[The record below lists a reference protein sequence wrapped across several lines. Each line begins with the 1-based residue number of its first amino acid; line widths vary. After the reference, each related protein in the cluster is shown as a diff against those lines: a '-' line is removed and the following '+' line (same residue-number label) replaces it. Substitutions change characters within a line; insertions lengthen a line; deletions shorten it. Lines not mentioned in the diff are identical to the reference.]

1 MKYDSDFNKDL
12 NFGKEAEALTLKT
25 LKQKYPKAYI
35 KKGYH
40 KEYDIIVPELDN
52 QTIEVKYDRQTD
64 GPDKHTGNLFVEC
77 ESRGRKSGIE
87 TTTANWYFY
96 WYSNLN
102 KLVRV
107 ETNSLKKLIKENNF
121 RKVNGGDSQTSKGYL
136 IPVKLFEEK

>member
-40 KEYDIIVPELDN
+40 KAYDIIVPELDN

-64 GPDKHTGNLFVEC
+64 YTGNIFIEC
-77 ESRGRKSGIE
+77 ESRGHKSGIE
-87 TTTANWYFY
+87 TTTSNWYFY
-96 WYSNLN
+96 YYNNLN

-107 ETNSLKKLIKENNF
+107 ETDSLKKLIKENNF

>member
-12 NFGKEAEALTLKT
+12 NFGK
-25 LKQKYPKAYI
+25 
-35 KKGYH
+35 
-40 KEYDIIVPELDN
+40 YDIIVPELDN